1 MHLEE
6 SGRELLATG
15 EHCKLER
22 CRCGVFHLSV
32 GPITL
37 RLTGDMVRDLAGSL
51 AGTLSGTLSAFP
63 LASRLAR
70 GDA

>member
-1 MHLEE
+1 MNLAE
-6 SGRELLATG
+6 SGRELLAAG

-22 CRCGVFHLSV
+22 CGCGVFHLSV

-37 RLTGDMVRDLAGSL
+37 RLTAEMVRDLAGSL
-51 AGTLSGTLSAFP
+51 AAFP
-63 LASRLAR
+63 LSLRLVR